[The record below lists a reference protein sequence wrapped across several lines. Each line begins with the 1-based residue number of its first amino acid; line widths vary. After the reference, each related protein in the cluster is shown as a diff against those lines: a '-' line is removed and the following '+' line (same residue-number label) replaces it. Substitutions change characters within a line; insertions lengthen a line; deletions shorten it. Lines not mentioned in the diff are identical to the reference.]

1 VEAREAVSEDTS
13 TEPVIASDLQVGD
26 VIKGSDGH
34 YYAVDT
40 RPEPS
45 REREEYPTPHIVL
58 QVTEMNGD
66 MTQVAN
72 SEKRVVLT
80 QDAVLDVFRPGPKN

>member
-1 VEAREAVSEDTS
+1 VGEGTS

-26 VIKGSDGH
+26 VIKASDGH

-45 REREEYPTPHIVL
+45 PERQEYPTPNIAMW
-58 QVTEMNGD
+58 VTQMNDD
-66 MTQVAN
+66 MTPVAN
-72 SEKRVVLT
+72 SEKRVIHA
-80 QDAVLDVFRPGPKN
+80 QDVVLDVLIPRPRK